1 MGIDV
6 GLDARKAKKHI
17 PLGTRVTFRPHFE
30 PLLGDRV
37 CAKALDDRAGVAA
50 ILHALRLLDG
60 VALFCD
66 VAVVFAAQEEL
77 GCRGSAVAAFA
88 VNPTCAIAT
97 DVSFALTPDAPA
109 AKCGELGKGPML
121 GWSPTLDVA
130 LTRQLETL
138 AEQAGI
144 PLQHEVMG
152 GDTGT
157 DADSISDARTGV
169 PTALLSIPLRYMHT
183 PAEVVDLKDVRAVG
197 ALMAAFVQ
205 KGVTA
210 L

>member
-1 MGIDV
+1 
-6 GLDARKAKKHI
+6 
-17 PLGTRVTFRPHFE
+17 
-30 PLLGDRV
+30 
-37 CAKALDDRAGVAA
+37 
-50 ILHALRLLDG
+50 
-60 VALFCD
+60 
-66 VAVVFAAQEEL
+66 
-77 GCRGSAVAAFA
+77 
-88 VNPTCAIAT
+88 
-97 DVSFALTPDAPA
+97 
-109 AKCGELGKGPML
+109 
-121 GWSPTLDVA
+121 
-130 LTRQLETL
+130 
-138 AEQAGI
+138 
-144 PLQHEVMG
+144 MG

>member
-1 MGIDV
+1 M
-6 GLDARKAKKHI
+6 
-17 PLGTRVTFRPHFE
+17 
-30 PLLGDRV
+30 
-37 CAKALDDRAGVAA
+37 
-50 ILHALRLLDG
+50 
-60 VALFCD
+60 
-66 VAVVFAAQEEL
+66 AVVFAAQEEL

-157 DADSISDARTGV
+157 DADSHR
-169 PTALLSIPLRYMHT
+169 
-183 PAEVVDLKDVRAVG
+183 RADRASLHSSSVYAYPRRG
-197 ALMAAFVQ
+197 RRP
-205 KGVTA
+205 
-210 L
+210 

>member
-1 MGIDV
+1 MGGQALSRAFSAPRRPLSGGDAPLADIPDMGIDV

-97 DVSFALTPDAPA
+97 DVSFALTPDAPPPNA
-109 AKCGELGKGPML
+109 VNWAKAPC
-121 GWSPTLDVA
+121 W
-130 LTRQLETL
+130 
-138 AEQAGI
+138 AGR
-144 PLQHEVMG
+144 PPWTSH
-152 GDTGT
+152 
-157 DADSISDARTGV
+157 
-169 PTALLSIPLRYMHT
+169 
-183 PAEVVDLKDVRAVG
+183 
-197 ALMAAFVQ
+197 
-205 KGVTA
+205 
-210 L
+210 